1 MPALA
6 KKRKNAKKPR
16 KPAKK
21 LRILIIGAHPD
32 DCEIKAGGVAALW
45 SAKGHTVQLV
55 SATNG
60 ATGHHAIGGVE
71 LVRRRTAEAR
81 SAARALGCKSLIL
94 DLPNGEMEPSIA
106 MRRVFLKLIREF
118 QPDLILT
125 HRPNDYH
132 PDHRYTSQLVQDSAY
147 IVTVPNN
154 LPTVPALRYNPAIA
168 YLSDGFRKPI
178 PFQPDIAVGIDA
190 VLDKKID
197 AIHRHTSQM
206 YEWLPWNVQE
216 EDKVPADEKGRRA
229 WTYERRVKADAA
241 CAEANRDLL
250 KKLYGAKRGAQ
261 FQHAEAFELCEYGA
275 RPGPER
281 LRELFPFFD

>member
-1 MPALA
+1 M
-6 KKRKNAKKPR
+6 NAKEPR

-21 LRILIIGAHPD
+21 LRILVIGAHPD

-81 SAARALGCKSLIL
+81 AAARVLGCKSLIL

-132 PDHRYTSQLVQDSAY
+132 PDHRYTSQLVQDASY
-147 IVTVPNN
+147 LLTVPNVCATTPH
-154 LPTVPALRYNPAIA
+154 LPQMPVIMYCE
-168 YLSDGFRKPI
+168 DGFRKPL
-178 PFQPDIAVGIDA
+178 PFAPDVVVDIDP
-190 VLDKKID
+190 VIELKGDMLYE
-197 AIHRHTSQM
+197 HESQVF
-206 YEWLPWNVQE
+206 EWLARGQE
-216 EDKVPADEKGRRA
+216 VPATAEARRSWIRA
-229 WTYERRVKADAA
+229 RVKNRSHQT
-241 CAEANRDLL
+241 AERFRAQLCEA
-250 KKLYGAKRGAQ
+250 YGQERGSRVET
-261 FQHAEAFELCEYGA
+261 AEAFEVCEYGA
-275 RPGPER
+275 ALTPER
-281 LRELFPFFD
+281 RARLFPCQTVPR